1 MRKSKFGILMAQ
13 FFLNPSAIDLRQ
25 YSVRSSLGG
34 LFARPCIP
42 TIILGIGLL
51 LTSVGTA
58 LGTTAKNN

>member
-1 MRKSKFGILMAQ
+1 MQKSKFGFLMAQ

-25 YSVRSSLGG
+25 YYVRSSLGG

-42 TIILGIGLL
+42 TIVLDIALL

-58 LGTTAKNN
+58 LGATAKN